1 MMERGKFLTCTKEEL
16 QTVIN
21 VEKYQKNVTSTVLV
35 MVLDHKHQHVFPYQ
49 ICLDLVV
56 STEVA
61 LFRRSQELKE
71 KSVFK
76 ANSGKSVPSCTV
88 SNAAVCSFL

>member
-1 MMERGKFLTCTKEEL
+1 MCTKEAL

-21 VEKYQKNVTSTVLV
+21 VENYQKNVTSTVLV
-35 MVLDHKHQHVFPYQ
+35 MVLDHKHQHVCPYQ
-49 ICLDLVV
+49 MCLDLVV

-61 LFRRSQELKE
+61 LFIRSQELKE

-76 ANSGKSVPSCTV
+76 ADSDKSVPSCTV
-88 SNAAVCSFL
+88 SNAAVYSFL

>member
-1 MMERGKFLTCTKEEL
+1 MCTKEEL

-21 VEKYQKNVTSTVLV
+21 VENCQKNVISTVFV
-35 MVLDHKHQHVFPYQ
+35 MVLDHKHHHVCPYQ
-49 ICLDLVV
+49 IFLDLVV

-61 LFRRSQELKE
+61 LFIRSQELKE

-76 ANSGKSVPSCTV
+76 ADSDKSVPNCTV